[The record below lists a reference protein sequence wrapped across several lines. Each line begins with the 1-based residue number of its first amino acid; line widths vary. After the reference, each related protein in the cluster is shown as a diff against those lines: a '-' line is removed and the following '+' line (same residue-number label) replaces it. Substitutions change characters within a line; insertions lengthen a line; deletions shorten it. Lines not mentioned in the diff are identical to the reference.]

1 MYFHGTKQCAESP
14 FAHKDKHT
22 FWVYPASTPLTNK
35 WDTHYSAEEYCSNH
49 VDEGAPSNNPAL
61 QQYVCLGHTSRE
73 ELEVAELEW
82 SLHTKEEKNRVR
94 INTIQHSNGTL
105 THYGTHALLELV
117 KEQWKETATMQIRLE
132 TLEGKLKDSEAALQ
146 THTEELEAKLKLKA
160 NAATNTRTEK
170 AILTRLE
177 SLEMILE
184 QQNEVSIL
192 KNRTEKELL
201 ARLEAIEASF
211 EEAESEYESES
222 EAEEAEV
229 EPEPPKQ
236 FRYENT
242 TTFLVFLF
250 LRIIVYIVFYYYVF
264 LAVREKLH
272 TLQPYIDRS
281 RQIESGFNHQ
291 SLLESPAP

>member
-1 MYFHGTKQCAESP
+1 MYFHGTTQCAESP

-73 ELEVAELEW
+73 ELEEAELEW
-82 SLHTKEEKNRVR
+82 KLYTKEKKNAVR
-94 INTIQHSNGTL
+94 INRVLAAEGLHSHIGTN
-105 THYGTHALLELV
+105 ALLEIV
-117 KEQWKETATMQIRLE
+117 KEQEKEIATLQIRL
-132 TLEGKLKDSEAALQ
+132 
-146 THTEELEAKLKLKA
+146 EELEAKLKLKA

-201 ARLEAIEASF
+201 ARLEAIEATF
-211 EEAESEYESES
+211 EEAESEYESE
-222 EAEEAEV
+222 EKVEEAEV
-229 EPEPPKQ
+229 EPEPPKE

-242 TTFLVFLF
+242 TTFLLFLF

-272 TLQPYIDRS
+272 TLQPYIDIT
-281 RQIESGFNHQ
+281 RQIESGLDQ
-291 SLLESPAP
+291 SLLERPAP